1 MSRFRLYIFC
11 FVLATALHAGLGAG
25 LGRIIRFES
34 SENSQDSPSR
44 SIELQLVS
52 ARPVPKEPQKAA
64 KAPIQPTVSKPAIEP
79 EPELEPDQGEE
90 SSLEPDPDSV
100 EMEETADTQDNI
112 AAPALKAQDEETR
125 DIIPINSSSGDT
137 DTIKPTAL
145 EAIEPVYPLGARRR
159 GEEGTVLLEIR
170 VDRRGRVLEVEVI
183 ESSGY
188 PLLDRSAEKALERTR
203 FSPARQNG
211 RSIKATIGKLLFKPR
226 EQ

>member
-11 FVLATALHAGLGAG
+11 FVLATALHAGLGVG

-34 SENSQDSPSR
+34 SENSKDSPSR

-52 ARPVPKEPQKAA
+52 ARPVPKEPPQATKAL
-64 KAPIQPTVSKPAIEP
+64 IQPMVSKPAIEFEP
-79 EPELEPDQGEE
+79 EPEPDQGEE

-100 EMEETADTQDNI
+100 EMEETANTQDNV
-112 AAPALKAQDEETR
+112 AAPAVKALDEETR

-145 EAIEPVYPLGARRR
+145 KAIEPVYPLGARRR
-159 GEEGTVLLEIR
+159 GEEGTVLLEVR
-170 VDRRGRVLEVEVI
+170 VDRRGRVLKVEVI

-188 PLLDRSAEKALERTR
+188 PHLDRSAEKALKRTR

-211 RSIKATIGKLLFKPR
+211 WSIEATVTIAIRFQLER
-226 EQ
+226 